1 MKRFSV
7 EFFVGLFVLAGLGA
21 VGYLTVQLGSL
32 DVFGTR
38 NYVLEAY
45 FDNVGGLA
53 EGARVDMSGVAVG
66 KVRSIT
72 LSEDQQAAVVA
83 LQLRG
88 DVKLGD
94 DTIAS
99 IKTSGLI
106 GAKYVKLSLGGS
118 EDYLEDG
125 DTIDDTESAVD
136 LEELI
141 SKYVFGGV

>member
-1 MKRFSV
+1 MKRFSL
-7 EFFVGLFVLAGLGA
+7 EFFVGLFVLVGLAA

-38 NYVLEAY
+38 TYVLEAY

-66 KVRSIT
+66 KVQSIT
-72 LSEDQQAAVVA
+72 LSEDRQAAVVA

-88 DVKLGD
+88 DVQVGD

-99 IKTSGLI
+99 VKTSGLI

-125 DTIDDTESAVD
+125 DAIDDTESAVD